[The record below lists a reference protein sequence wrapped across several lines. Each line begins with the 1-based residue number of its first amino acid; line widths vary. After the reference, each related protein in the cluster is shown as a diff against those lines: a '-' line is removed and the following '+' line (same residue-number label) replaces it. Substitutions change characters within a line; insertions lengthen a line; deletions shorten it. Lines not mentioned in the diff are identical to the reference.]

1 MTTMLPLPEVRV
13 PDPGMN
19 RPPPVRVPAAK
30 QSGFWRVTIAVLVT
44 TGLLV
49 LVVGVALW
57 RLGGRAPD
65 RLIGKEPGPEALLAG
80 LVGYAGTKRLELSK
94 EALGRFR
101 IGVPSQMTAASRS
114 QRIYGV
120 SVKALPLEAW
130 TTRMIELGDK
140 VVSRPTLASGVEAVW
155 VREASDLILEARQ
168 VRGQVAVTVVRD
180 APEGKEA
187 VAERLSG
194 DVLAAYVEGTAAGFC
209 IGPGAIR
216 MGPSLSESVK
226 MVWKATTTS
235 VRLEFSTQTVS
246 APDTKS
252 FMDVVEERAFA
263 GLAAGRL
270 TVIGKRARTVAGM
283 AGREIRISIALPDQ
297 EPQLRFTWHF
307 AGVGRDGTKPKI
319 DIVGTSEGGD
329 QAALEA
335 AWEAML
341 PSIETVPVE

>member
-1 MTTMLPLPEVRV
+1 M
-13 PDPGMN
+13 PDPGLN
-19 RPPPVRVPAAK
+19 RPHPAPVPAAK
-30 QSGFWRVTIAVLVT
+30 QSGFWRVTIGVVVIS
-44 TGLLV
+44 GLFV
-49 LVVGVALW
+49 RVVGVALG
-57 RLGGRAPD
+57 LLSGRAPD
-65 RLIGKEPGPEALLAG
+65 RLLGKEQDPVALLAG
-80 LVGYAGTKRLELSK
+80 LVGYAGAKSLELNQ

-101 IGVPSQMTAASRS
+101 IGVPAQMTAASRS

-120 SVKALPLEAW
+120 RVEALPPGAW
-130 TTRMIELGDK
+130 TTRMMELGDK
-140 VVSRPTLASGVEAVW
+140 VLSRPTMASGVEAVW
-155 VREASDLILEARQ
+155 YREASDLILEARQ
-168 VRGQVAVTVVRD
+168 VRGPAAVTVVRD

-216 MGPSLSESVK
+216 MGPSLSESVE
-226 MVWKATTTS
+226 MVWKGTTTS
-235 VRLEFSTQTVS
+235 VRVEFSTQTVS

-252 FMDVVEERAFA
+252 FMDVVEERGFA

-270 TVIGKRARTVAGM
+270 TVLGKRARTVAGM

-319 DIVGTSEGGD
+319 DIVGTSVAGD